1 MKKKSGWLVLIFILC
16 GLVLGGL
23 IGNLTSEIDFLWWLS
38 YGSEFGLSTPL
49 YLDLG
54 IIKVTFAFMININVA
69 SVIGVLIGIFIYRLI
84 K

>member
-1 MKKKSGWLVLIFILC
+1 MKNKGGWLLVLFILC

-23 IGNLTSEIDFLWWLS
+23 IGNLTSGIDFLWWLS

-49 YLDLG
+49 QLDLG
-54 IIKVTFAFMININVA
+54 IIKLTFAFMINVNVA
-69 SVIGVLIGIFIYRLI
+69 SIIGVLIGIFIYRLI